1 MKEKILIVDDEP
13 HVLRG
18 YKRSLRNK
26 FKLDTAPGGKEALEK
41 IEQEG
46 PYAIVVSDMRMP
58 GMTGLELLTALK
70 EKSPEII
77 RIMLT
82 GNIDQKTAVDAVN
95 KGDVFKFLTKPCS
108 AETMAATL
116 EAGFAHYHQIQE
128 KRAILEQSTA
138 NVQILS
144 EKLSYQSQHDYLTG
158 LANRQAFE
166 LRIQQFLETAR
177 NDGAEHA
184 LCYLDLD
191 HFHLINDSCGHF
203 AGDECLRQIGGLLS
217 AQPRGSDILARL
229 AADQF
234 GMLLHD
240 CGVEEAENFTR
251 GVLELLRQ
259 FTFEWEG
266 ELFNVTASF
275 GLVPINND
283 SASMARLLS
292 SAETACN
299 VVKDSGGNNLH
310 VSDPDDK
317 ALTQRLDES
326 YWVSQ
331 IHLAL
336 RDNRFRLFFQPITPI
351 GNPDQEGDHF
361 EILIRMMDENE
372 QLVSPGI
379 FLQAAENY
387 YLSPQIDR
395 WVIKNVEAWLR
406 RNPDHIERL
415 AKCAINLSGH
425 SLGNKDILNFICET
439 FEHSPVPT
447 AKICFEV
454 TETAA
459 ISHLYQAIEFIK
471 TLKSRGFYFSLDDF
485 GSGFSS
491 FAYLKNLPVDYLKID
506 GQFVRQIHNN
516 IVDRAMV
523 KSINEIGKVMG
534 KQTIAEFVENQE
546 IMDILETLNV
556 DFAQG
561 HLFAMARPL
570 DEKE

>member
-13 HVLRG
+13 HVLQG
-18 YKRSLRNK
+18 YKRSLRK
-26 FKLDTAPGGKEALEK
+26 QFKLDTAPGGKEALEQ
-41 IEQEG
+41 IDRDG

-58 GMTGLELLTALK
+58 GMTGLALLTTLK

-82 GNIDQKTAVDAVN
+82 GNADQKTAVDAVN
-95 KGDVFKFLTKPCS
+95 KGEVFKFLTKPCR

-116 EAGFAHYHQIQE
+116 EAGFAQYHQIQE
-128 KRAILEQSTA
+128 KRSILEQSTTD
-138 NVQILS
+138 VQILS

-166 LRIQQFLETAR
+166 LRIQHFLETAR

-191 HFHLINDSCGHF
+191 HFHVINDTCGHF
-203 AGDECLRQIGGLLS
+203 AGDECLRQISDLLS
-217 AQPRGSDILARL
+217 SQQRGSDVLARL

-234 GMLLHD
+234 SLLLHD
-240 CGVEEAENFTR
+240 CEIEEAENFVR
-251 GVLELLRQ
+251 GVQELLRQ
-259 FTFEWEG
+259 FSFEWES
-266 ELFNVTASF
+266 ELFNVTASI
-275 GLVPINND
+275 GLVPINNA
-283 SASMARLLS
+283 SAGVAKLLS

-299 VVKDSGGNNLH
+299 VIKDSGGNNLH
-310 VSDPDDK
+310 VSGPNDK
-317 ALTQRLDES
+317 TLTQRLDES
-326 YWVSQ
+326 QWVSQ

-336 RDNRFRLFFQPITPI
+336 RDDRFQLFFQPITPI
-351 GNPDQEGDHF
+351 DNTNQEGDHF
-361 EILIRMMDENE
+361 EILIRMLDE
-372 QLVSPGI
+372 QGQFISPGI

-406 RNPDHIERL
+406 CNPDHMERL

-425 SLGNKDILNFICET
+425 SLGNEDILNFICET
-439 FEHSPVPT
+439 FEDSPVP
-447 AKICFEV
+447 ANKICFEV

-459 ISHLYQAIEFIK
+459 IAHLNRAIEFIK
-471 TLKSRGFYFSLDDF
+471 TLKAKGFYFSLDDF

-506 GQFVRQIHNN
+506 GQFVKQIHNDV
-516 IVDRAMV
+516 VDRAMV

-546 IMDILETLNV
+546 IMDILEILDV
-556 DFAQG
+556 DYAQG

-570 DEKE
+570 AEKE

>member
-13 HVLRG
+13 HVLQG
-18 YKRSLRNK
+18 YKRSLRK
-26 FKLDTAPGGKEALEK
+26 QFKLDTAPGGKEALEK
-41 IEQEG
+41 IEQDG

-58 GMTGLELLTALK
+58 GMTGLELLSTLK
-70 EKSPEII
+70 ERDPDII

-82 GNIDQKTAVDAVN
+82 GNADQKTAVDAVN
-95 KGDVFKFLTKPCS
+95 KGEVFKFLTKPCS
-108 AETMAATL
+108 AETMATTL

-128 KRAILEQSTA
+128 KRAILEQSTT

-166 LRIQQFLETAR
+166 LRIQHFLETAQ

-191 HFHLINDSCGHF
+191 HFHVINDTCGHF
-203 AGDECLRQIGGLLS
+203 AGDECLRQIGDLLS
-217 AQPRGSDILARL
+217 SQQRGSDVLARL

-240 CGVEEAENFTR
+240 CGIEEAENFTR
-251 GVLELLRQ
+251 GVQELLRQ
-259 FTFEWEG
+259 FIFEWES

-275 GLVPINND
+275 GLVPINNE
-283 SASMARLLS
+283 STGVATLLS

-299 VVKDSGGNNLH
+299 VIKDSGGNNLR
-310 VSDPDDK
+310 VSGPNDK
-317 ALTQRLDES
+317 ALTQRLNES
-326 YWVSQ
+326 QWVSK

-336 RDNRFRLFFQPITPI
+336 RDNRFRLFFQPIIALDNT
-351 GNPDQEGDHF
+351 NQEGDHF
-361 EILIRMMDENE
+361 EILIRMVGE
-372 QLVSPGI
+372 QGEFISPGT

-406 RNPDHIERL
+406 HNPDHLERL

-425 SLGNKDILNFICET
+425 SLGNEDILTFICET
-439 FEHSPVPT
+439 FEDSPVP
-447 AKICFEV
+447 ANKICFEG

-459 ISHLYQAIEFIK
+459 ISHLNQAIAFIK

-506 GQFVRQIHNN
+506 GQFVRQIHNDV
-516 IVDRAMV
+516 VDRAMV

-570 DEKE
+570 DDKE